1 MHVNVVSKECID
13 QNIEMH
19 LPVFEHLDEILKY
32 LHVFD
37 QSSLK
42 IHIFLKNDLYMTQQ
56 VSLDWGRSE
65 ESTHVIF

>member
-1 MHVNVVSKECID
+1 MYP
-13 QNIEMH
+13 
-19 LPVFEHLDEILKY
+19 PVFEHLDEILKY
-32 LHVFD
+32 LQVFD

-42 IHIFLKNDLYMTQQ
+42 IHIFLENDLYMTQQ